1 MILEGVVEK
10 KDNYFGV
17 CNVDGKLYEFPL
29 CIVYGSMIDI
39 NDHVKIRIENNIP
52 KIVTKYEIIELEEFL
67 NVD

>member
-17 CNVDGKLYEFPL
+17 CNVDGKLYKFPL